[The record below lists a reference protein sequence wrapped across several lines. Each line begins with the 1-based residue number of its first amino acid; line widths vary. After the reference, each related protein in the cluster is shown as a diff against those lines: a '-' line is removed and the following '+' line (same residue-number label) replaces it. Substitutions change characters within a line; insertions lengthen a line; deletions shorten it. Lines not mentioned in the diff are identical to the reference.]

1 MIEWVRERYRNV
13 ALVLGAEPPKVD
25 EATLIERA
33 TRGTAARHFL
43 ESRLVSEF
51 VADAEAKL
59 IQEMVNCPLG
69 DDDGRKRL
77 AVAIQTQRQL
87 WRWLGRLASDGASA
101 EKELERLRSG
111 KRSFF

>member
-1 MIEWVRERYRNV
+1 MRARY
-13 ALVLGAEPPKVD
+13 AEAAKSLKAEPQQVD

-59 IQEMVNCPLG
+59 VQEMVTCPLG

>member
-1 MIEWVRERYRNV
+1 MSD
-13 ALVLGAEPPKVD
+13 A
-25 EATLIERA
+25 EATLIRE
-33 TRGTAARHFL
+33 
-43 ESRLVSEF
+43 LVACS
-51 VADAEAKL
+51 L
-59 IQEMVNCPLG
+59 N

-111 KRSFF
+111 KRAFF